1 MSTVLAR
8 FKRNGERVKIVAD
21 LEAGSHFIITSPAD
35 LTVPAHVE
43 RFSSRYLLL
52 HVDLYQAAGYT
63 RLTLCASCQG
73 SGRGWV
79 AGTHDDASLDV
90 CPRCQGEG
98 GSNRATP

>member
-52 HVDLYQAAGYT
+52 HVDLYQAAGYE
-63 RLTLCASCQG
+63 RLTLCESCQG

-79 AGTHDDASLDV
+79 TGAHEDASLDV

-98 GSNRATP
+98 GL

>member
-21 LEAGSHFIITSPAD
+21 LEAGSHFIITTPAD
-35 LTVPAHVE
+35 VTVPAHVE

-52 HVDLYQAAGYT
+52 HVDLYQAAGYE
-63 RLTLCASCQG
+63 RLTLCESCQG

-79 AGTHDDASLDV
+79 PGAHEDAGRDV
-90 CPRCQGEG
+90 CLRCQGEG
-98 GSNRATP
+98 GL